1 MSNTPMKNTVL
12 SIKPNLQLRQ
22 IIILVCASSML
33 LLSGCSSIPFIGKK
47 DKSEIEVAKKPAE
60 KKEQKQAP
68 VDIGSDYKG
77 EGEAYTRAE
86 QYKRVTNP
94 KLLNSEYFLN
104 EAKAGGHR
112 GAAQRQAEKDKEAK
126 ELTDLKDEV
135 RELKEAV
142 ISLKGG
148 ETQGGVDYR
157 LQPASVSNNKN
168 SAGGNACRKEDVN
181 YYLDKGFTTEQITQI
196 CSGAV
201 N

>member
-1 MSNTPMKNTVL
+1 MKNTDFSL
-12 SIKPNLQLRQ
+12 KPSTLLKHL
-22 IIILVCASSML
+22 IILVCVTTIL
-33 LLSGCSSIPFIGKK
+33 LLNGCSSIPFIGKK
-47 DKSEIEVAKKPAE
+47 DKSEIEVAKKSKV
-60 KKEQKQAP
+60 KKERKSP
-68 VDIGSDYKG
+68 VDINSRTKK
-77 EGEAYTRAE
+77 EGEAYSAEE

-112 GAAQRQAEKDKEAK
+112 GAAQRQAEKDKEKK

-148 ETQGGVDYR
+148 EQQGGVDYR
-157 LQPASVSNNKN
+157 QPAGTNNNSNNT
-168 SAGGNACRKEDVN
+168 GGNACRKEDVN

-196 CSGAV
+196 CSGAI

>member
-1 MSNTPMKNTVL
+1 MKYTAFSTKPYTHIKHALVL
-12 SIKPNLQLRQ
+12 ICATSIL
-22 IIILVCASSML
+22 M
-33 LLSGCSSIPFIGKK
+33 LSGCSSIPFIGKK

-60 KKEQKQAP
+60 QKAEKQAP

-112 GAAQRQAEKDKEAK
+112 GAAKRQAEKDKETK

-148 ETQGGVDYR
+148 EQQGGVDYR
-157 LQPASVSNNKN
+157 KNPTSASNGNTG
-168 SAGGNACRKEDVN
+168 GGNACRKEDIN
-181 YYLDKGFTTEQITQI
+181 YYLEKGFTTEQITQI
-196 CSGAV
+196 CSGAI

>member
-1 MSNTPMKNTVL
+1 MKNTDF
-12 SIKPNLQLRQ
+12 SIKPNIQLKQ
-22 IIILVCASSML
+22 FLILVCIAMIVL
-33 LLSGCSSIPFIGKK
+33 LNGCSSIPFIGKK
-47 DKSEIEVAKKPAE
+47 DQSDIELAE
-60 KKEQKQAP
+60 KPEEEVKKKKQAP
-68 VDIGSDYKG
+68 VDIGSNHKG

-86 QYKRVTNP
+86 QYRRVTNP

-112 GAAQRQAEKDKEAK
+112 GAAQRRKEKEKDTQ

-148 ETQGGVDYR
+148 EQQGGVDYR
-157 LQPASVSNNKN
+157 QQPTAASNATT
-168 SAGGNACRKEDVN
+168 AGAANTCRKEDVN

>member
-1 MSNTPMKNTVL
+1 MKNTAFSTKS
-12 SIKPNLQLRQ
+12 SIQLKQ
-22 IIILVCASSML
+22 LLILVCIAITVL
-33 LLSGCSSIPFIGKK
+33 LNGCSSIPFIGKK
-47 DKSEIEVAKKPAE
+47 DQSEIELAE
-60 KKEQKQAP
+60 KSEEEVKEKKQSP
-68 VDIGSDYKG
+68 VDIGSNHKG
-77 EGEAYTRAE
+77 EGDAYTRAE
-86 QYKRVTNP
+86 QYRRVTNP

-112 GAAQRQAEKDKEAK
+112 GVAERQKKKEKKEK

-148 ETQGGVDYR
+148 EQRGGVDYR
-157 LQPASVSNNKN
+157 QQPTATSNATT
-168 SAGGNACRKEDVN
+168 AGAANTCRKEDVN